1 MKFKKFFLMLLI
13 TLFIIPINVLAY
25 SDKLI
30 LGGNNIGIEVKT
42 KGILVVG
49 LYEIDNKL
57 IAESSG
63 IQAGDYITKVN
74 NNPVTSIL
82 DYTNEIQNDDDKKT
96 IKISYFRKGKNHV
109 TELPLAFDNGEYK
122 TGLYVKD
129 TISGIGTLTFIDPNT
144 KKFGALGHEIVAKD
158 TNEILNINNGS
169 IYYSYIT
176 GITKSNNGNPGEKEA
191 DYDKTQ
197 KYGTINEN
205 TKSGIFGEYT
215 ANIELNNLYDVAK
228 EDEIKIGSAQIFT
241 VLNGENLESFD
252 IQIEKLN
259 LKDNTKNIVF
269 KITDEDLLSQTGGIV
284 QGMSG
289 SPIVQNNKIIGAVT
303 HVVVNDPVRGYGI
316 FITNMLK
323 EAEN

>member
-1 MKFKKFFLMLLI
+1 MKKIFLTLL
-13 TLFIIPINVLAY
+13 LLLLIIPINAYAY

-42 KGILVVG
+42 KGILVIG

-57 IAESSG
+57 VAQESG
-63 IQAGDYITKVN
+63 IKPGDYILSINNNKVN
-74 NNPVTSIL
+74 NISDFSKEINNDPDKESIDITYL
-82 DYTNEIQNDDDKKT
+82 RKDKKYNSKL
-96 IKISYFRKGKNHV
+96 KIYNK
-109 TELPLAFDNGEYK
+109 EGEYK

-129 TISGIGTLTFIDPNT
+129 EINGIGTLTFIDPKT
-144 KKFGALGHEIVAKD
+144 KKFGALGHEIISKD
-158 TNEILNINNGS
+158 TNEILNITDGE

-191 DYDKTQ
+191 ETNQDI
-197 KYGTINEN
+197 KYGIIKEN

-215 ANIELNNLYDVAK
+215 AEIK
-228 EDEIKIGSAQIFT
+228 EDELYEIGEPQIGKASLLT
-241 VLNGENLESFD
+241 VINGENLESFD

-259 LKDNTKNIVF
+259 LDDETKNIVF
-269 KITDEDLLSQTGGIV
+269 KITDERLLSKTGGIV

-289 SPIVQNNKIIGAVT
+289 SPIIQNNKVVGAVT
-303 HVVVNDPVRGYGI
+303 HVIVDDITKGYGI
-316 FITNMLK
+316 LITSMLK